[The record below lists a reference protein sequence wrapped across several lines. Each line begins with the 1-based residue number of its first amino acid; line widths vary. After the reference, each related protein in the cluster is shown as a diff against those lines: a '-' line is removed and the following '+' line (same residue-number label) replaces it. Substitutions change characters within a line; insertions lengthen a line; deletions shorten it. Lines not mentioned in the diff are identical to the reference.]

1 MEHYFS
7 CCGKS
12 ICTGCLCSFYESG
25 NDDKCPFYKSD
36 RGCETREKHI
46 EEIMK
51 RVEVNDSESIYVLA
65 NYYFQG
71 LNDIQQDQT
80 KAIELFSRAAN
91 LGLGKAHWNLADIYY
106 KGGDLKKARGHCEA
120 AAMKGHEVSRCNL

>member
-1 MEHYFS
+1 
-7 CCGKS
+7 
-12 ICTGCLCSFYESG
+12 
-25 NDDKCPFYKSD
+25 
-36 RGCETREKHI
+36 
-46 EEIMK
+46 MK

-106 KGGDLKKARGHCEA
+106 KGGDL
-120 AAMKGHEVSRCNL
+120 